1 MTSKIPNIDPNRI
14 VTQSVDDAIASVV
27 DELVEMAATPIETVL
42 NQTFFNHR
50 NKTGRNIENAQGDF
64 NELRKVLSDLIG
76 CHDRAVTIGP
86 HYETPLKVKST
97 LWWCR

>member
-1 MTSKIPNIDPNRI
+1 MTSNIPNIDPNRI
-14 VTQSVDDAIASVV
+14 VTQSVDDAIEIVV
-27 DELVEMAATPIETVL
+27 DELVELAANPIETVL

-64 NELRKVLSDLIG
+64 NELRKVLSRSS
-76 CHDRAVTIGP
+76 CYDRLSRSGA
-86 HYETPLKVKST
+86 HYENPLKIKSA